1 MPRACIAA
9 GLNSAGPQAALSF
22 CVGCKVYPLHS
33 GTCNPHKRRGVRQ
46 LLGSARARILPD
58 TPLLQNG
65 VHVSMLGGNAE
76 NRMVFAA
83 AVLMLQVEPNK
94 ASLRVAL
101 EDNAARRQSQ
111 RPAGC
116 VQLAAITSQQQK
128 QHHGNAAI
136 DSNSVSCGTADAGLK
151 KQPAGM
157 FKSCWCAC
165 QSDWR

>member
-1 MPRACIAA
+1 MGLVIRTSLVVCGSSWVVRVRAYFLTHHC
-9 GLNSAGPQAALSF
+9 S
-22 CVGCKVYPLHS
+22 
-33 GTCNPHKRRGVRQ
+33 
-46 LLGSARARILPD
+46 
-58 TPLLQNG
+58 QNG
-65 VHVSMLGGNAE
+65 VHVSMLSVNAE

-101 EDNAARRQSQ
+101 EDNTARRQSQ
-111 RPAGC
+111 RPAGR